1 MAKLA
6 ESKNP
11 LELVV
16 TKSIVGVLETNIEQ
30 LEAYVNAKLEEYN
43 PELYNG
49 DADMARKDR
58 AELNNSKKFLTNA
71 RISLIKDLMKPYED
85 FEIRCK
91 GLEKKIATASSLLD
105 EIVKV
110 KESEEKQRRRE
121 SIEGL
126 WKLKNFNLVSL
137 DKIFNPKWLNKTT
150 KESVVSEEM
159 DAKIESI
166 YKDLK
171 TIEQFADD
179 KETLKAHYLTCLS
192 IGDTLDYGEEL
203 KKKRELVQKESEGR
217 TEREHE
223 QKIDKQ
229 KREVALEALEI
240 TKKNNNADMVSEA
253 LGFDTK
259 TTVLKEYVISV
270 KTTEEQLLKL
280 KAACNALGVEY
291 SIEEL
296 TF

>member
-1 MAKLA
+1 MA

-16 TKSIVGVLETNIEQ
+16 TKNVVGVLETNIEQ
-30 LEAYVNAKLEEYN
+30 LESYVNSRLEEYK
-43 PELYNG
+43 PELYDG
-49 DADMARKDR
+49 DADTARKDR
-58 AELNNSKKFLTNA
+58 AELNNSKKFLSNT
-71 RISLIKDLMKPYED
+71 RISLVKELMKPYED
-85 FEIRCK
+85 FENRCK
-91 GLEKKIATASSLLD
+91 ALEKKIEAASSLLD
-105 EIVKV
+105 EIVKT
-110 KESEEKQRRRE
+110 KESEEKQRKRE
-121 SIEGL
+121 TIEGL

-171 TIEQFADD
+171 TIEQFTDD

-203 KKKRELVQKESEGR
+203 KKKRELVQKESEER
-217 TEREHE
+217 TEREHG

-229 KREVALEALEI
+229 KQEVALEALEI
-240 TKKNNNADMVSEA
+240 AKKNNNADMVSEA
-253 LGFDTK
+253 LGFDTR

-280 KAACNALGVEY
+280 KAACNAIGIEY